1 MNGSDFLTSREAARI
16 LDVKPTTLYAYVSR
30 GLVRSVPGPAGR
42 PRRYLRADVE
52 RLAARRDARKGHAA
66 VAAGALRWGE
76 PVLDSAITEITPTG
90 HYYRGHDAVG
100 LARAGRRFESVAE
113 LLWTGTLP
121 ASEQPWP
128 GPVPRIPAGVLA
140 ALPAGAPPM
149 AALSLVVPAL
159 AARDPDRTGAGPDRE
174 LVRARGLILAM
185 ARAAGPQRRAA
196 AGAVHVSE
204 ALATGFGAP
213 SRGAARSRAIE
224 AIDVALIA
232 IADHELNVSA
242 FAARVVAS
250 TGAHLHA
257 AVAAALDALSGPLHG
272 GACDRVEALVD
283 ECGQPRR
290 ARAVV
295 RARLARGDAV
305 PGFGHPFYP
314 DGDPRALLVL
324 ERARALGDTR
334 LLDAVIR
341 AMADAGHGPP
351 AVNLALVA
359 LARALALPPG
369 AAITLFAVGRA
380 AGWIAHA
387 LEQREAGFLLR
398 PRARFVGVARNNA
411 DSATSRNPV
420 ARRVVK
426 GNAPK

>member
-1 MNGSDFLTSREAARI
+1 MTGFDFMTSREAARL

-42 PRRYLRADVE
+42 PRRYLRADIE

-90 HYYRGHDAVG
+90 HYYRGHDAVA

-113 LLWTGTLP
+113 LLWSGALP
-121 ASEQPWP
+121 AGDPPWP
-128 GPVPRIPAGVLA
+128 QPAPRVPAGVLA
-140 ALPAGAPPM
+140 ALPAGAPPI
-149 AALSLVVPAL
+149 AALSLVVPFL
-159 AARDPDRTGAGPDRE
+159 AARDPDRTGAGPDSERR
-174 LVRARGLILAM
+174 RARGLILAL

-196 AGAVHVSE
+196 AGTAHVAD
-204 ALATGFGAP
+204 ALAAGFGAP
-213 SRGAARSRAIE
+213 TRGAARTRGIS
-224 AIDVALIA
+224 AIDAALVA

-272 GACDRVEALVD
+272 GACDRVEALLD

-290 ARAVV
+290 ARAVI
-295 RARLARGDAV
+295 RARLGRGDAV

-314 DGDPRALLVL
+314 DGDPRAVLVL
-324 ERARALGDTR
+324 EHARALGDTR
-334 LLDAVIR
+334 LVNAVIR
-341 AMADAGHGPP
+341 AMHAAGHPPP

-359 LARALALPPG
+359 LARALGLPAG

-398 PRARFVGVARNNA
+398 PRARFVGVARSNA
-411 DSATSRNPV
+411 DSASTRNPGAPPV
-420 ARRVVK
+420 AKRNTAK
-426 GNAPK
+426 